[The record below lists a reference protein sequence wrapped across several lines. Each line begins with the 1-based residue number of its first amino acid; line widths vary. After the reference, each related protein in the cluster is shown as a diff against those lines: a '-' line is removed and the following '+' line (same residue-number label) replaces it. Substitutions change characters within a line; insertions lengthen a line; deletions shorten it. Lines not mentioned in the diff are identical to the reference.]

1 MISRLLVKEWRLFRM
16 GTLVY
21 KVIGVSNFL
30 FWAEDKFL
38 LRFVYCSK
46 YLSVL

>member
-16 GTLVY
+16 GILVN
-21 KVIGVSNFL
+21 KVMGISNFL
-30 FWAEDKFL
+30 FWIEDKFL
-38 LRFVYCSK
+38 LRFVYCSE